1 MAEKQQA
8 TIVGFFILMGMIILG
23 GLVMAFGGGRTLF
36 VDAYKLNVLFPDGVE
51 GVQEGQAVTLNGK
64 RIGETKELRFADEN
78 DLSKGV
84 IVIVSVEGFELPSA
98 VEMRVWPNLMGLG
111 KPPIAVVVTDPANEG
126 RLSMD
131 GTATIHGVLLPRMDQ
146 LIPKEMQSTFLSAA
160 HHIGELADAL
170 RPAAE
175 NLGRLLEERAISDV
189 DRASVTANLDTLV
202 QRFDATLKAVLAV
215 IGDTKNQDNLA
226 DVLANTRKMSES
238 GVTAMEN
245 IRDIT
250 GDGKQVAKDLSVLLQ
265 RLASATDDLSTVLQR
280 LDQTVALM
288 QSKSGTVGKLFTDD
302 RLYEEMLLSTKRL
315 TKMLDDMRE
324 VLDLAKKGQL
334 RIKAL

>member
-36 VDAYKLNVLFPDGVE
+36 VNAYKLNVLFPAGVE

-84 IVIVSVEGFELPSA
+84 IVVVSIEGFELPAA

-111 KPPIAVVVTDPANEG
+111 KPPIAVVVTDPTDEG
-126 RLSMD
+126 RLPMD
-131 GTATIHGVLLPRMDQ
+131 GTATIYGVLLPRMDQ
-146 LIPKEMQSTFLSAA
+146 LIPKDMQVTFQSAA
-160 HHIGELADAL
+160 QHIGELADAL

-175 NLGRLLEERAISDV
+175 NLGRLLEERTMSEV
-189 DRASVTANLDTLV
+189 DQASVTANLDTLV
-202 QRFDATLKAVLAV
+202 QRFDATLKSVNAV
-215 IGDTKNQDNLA
+215 IGDSTNQENFSA
-226 DVLANTRKMSES
+226 VLENTRKMSES

-245 IRDIT
+245 IRDIS
-250 GDGKQVAKDLSVLLQ
+250 GDGKQAARDLSVLLQ

-280 LDQTVALM
+280 LDKTVALM
-288 QSKSGTVGKLFTDD
+288 QDKTGTVGKLFTDD
-302 RLYEEMLLSTKRL
+302 RLYEEMLLSARRL

-334 RIKAL
+334 RIKAF